1 MEIRG
6 NIRIQGLIRAAEKF
20 HHQVNFEAAQEN
32 ADENRLH
39 KEVNNICLELDSIL
53 DENSIQS
60 GNLPAQSRRAALW
73 FFFLR
78 KEDHLA
84 NHLKCTQQIQS
95 ALFTPFR
102 SHKKPPIIK
111 YYNSNIL
118 YRVKHRNHS
127 FEFMLHEGYLN
138 APKVIQSQLI
148 SLPER
153 KRMSK
158 KTSSILRD
166 YSHGEQFRKIQS
178 QLNQRSIAIYRES
191 DAIGRFYHLKE
202 VFQRVN
208 AAYFKGKHSIPH
220 LCWSTRATRRKFG
233 HFNPVIDSIQLSR
246 TLDGKKIPEYVID
259 FVLYHELLH
268 RDLGFL
274 EKNGRQY
281 AHRTEFRQRE
291 LAFPQYEKAQAFLD
305 RLASTHK

>member
-1 MEIRG
+1 METRG

-32 ADENRLH
+32 ADENRLR
-39 KEVNNICLELDSIL
+39 KEVSNVCRELDSIL
-53 DENSIQS
+53 DKNCIQP
-60 GNLPAQSRRAALW
+60 GNLPPQSRRAALW

-95 ALFTPFR
+95 ALFTLSR

-111 YYNSNIL
+111 FYNSNIL
-118 YRVKHRNHS
+118 YQVKHRDHS
-127 FEFMLHEGYLN
+127 FEFILHEGYLN
-138 APKVIQSQLI
+138 APKDIQSLLI
-148 SLPER
+148 SLPGR

-158 KTSSILRD
+158 KTRSILRE
-166 YSHGEQFRKIQS
+166 YSGSEQFRKIQI
-178 QLNQRSIAIYRES
+178 QLNQHSIALYHES

-202 VFQRVN
+202 VFERVN
-208 AAYFKGKHSIPH
+208 SAYFKGQHSLPH
-220 LCWSTRATRRKFG
+220 LCWSTRVTRRKFG
-233 HFNPVIDSIQLSR
+233 HYNPTIDSIQLSR

-305 RLASTHK
+305 RLASTLK